1 MSWFVTTN
9 KGRKEIQVTDCW
21 VPNDKLDPPKI
32 KPCQTWQFIKMA
44 SEWDGSDLV
53 QLFSILSGMEYKAL
67 RDTHDYVLEEQL
79 LNATKFVYEEPMAFK
94 DAKVPHWITIN
105 SRQVRIP
112 AHIGGLSIGQ
122 SIHVRQALDKVKTWE
137 ELIAFV
143 VAIYIQ
149 PIYDGEEYKE
159 TINKA
164 VGMGFEKTQVT
175 RMINADFDYHRAMEL
190 EQDILKMPITETY
203 PLAFFL
209 LRPIM
214 KYGQNTLT
222 RLNLLIL
229 RLQNLSTKRELE

>member
-1 MSWFVTTN
+1 MKPWFVVTN
-9 KGRKEIQVTDCW
+9 KGRKEITVADCW
-21 VPNDKLDPPKI
+21 LPDDKSDPPKI

-94 DAKVPHWITIN
+94 EAKVPHWITIN

-137 ELIAFV
+137 ELLAFV

-149 PIYDGEEYKE
+149 PIYDE
-159 TINKA
+159 
-164 VGMGFEKTQVT
+164 
-175 RMINADFDYHRAMEL
+175 ADFDYHRAMEL
-190 EQDILKMPITETY
+190 EQDILKLPITETY
-203 PLAFFL
+203 PLGFFL
-209 LRPIM
+209 LKPLM
-214 KYGQNTLT
+214 KYGQSTMT
-222 RLNLLIL
+222 RLSLLIL